1 MERKMVIKIILLIFI
16 IVALGVISYVSD
28 TAQLLDHEAMQ
39 EVIEDNLIIGVL
51 LFVTTATLLKLL
63 FVPVIPISIAA
74 GFLFGGT
81 IGTLASL
88 ASITLGASIPFTLS
102 RYLGSDF
109 IHRVFRRRL
118 AALKEH
124 GAFMAKHGVLPVL
137 FFRVVPILPNMVVN
151 LGFGLTRVKVRDF
164 ILGTV
169 LGSIP
174 GAFLLANFGNTVTDY
189 TDPQPYIFA
198 ALYIALVI
206 TAAVWG
212 YRIKK
217 RGDSEK

>member
-1 MERKMVIKIILLIFI
+1 
-16 IVALGVISYVSD
+16 
-28 TAQLLDHEAMQ
+28 
-39 EVIEDNLIIGVL
+39 
-51 LFVTTATLLKLL
+51 
-63 FVPVIPISIAA
+63 
-74 GFLFGGT
+74 
-81 IGTLASL
+81 
-88 ASITLGASIPFTLS
+88 
-102 RYLGSDF
+102 
-109 IHRVFRRRL
+109 
-118 AALKEH
+118 
-124 GAFMAKHGVLPVL
+124 
-137 FFRVVPILPNMVVN
+137 MVVN